1 MSKKSRP
8 GAADVA
14 VRRSKSGRAGS
25 DRIVADAGGIGPA
38 VERGGVLSIDGVG
51 FAIFA
56 GYLVLA
62 FTRALPDQFALPKLL
77 GLYVYAGFCAVRWA
91 VALRQGRVNALPPAL
106 WLATLALAC
115 WWTATTFTA
124 QHLNT
129 ALFGMRG
136 RYNGL
141 ATMLAGLALFL
152 IIGSTRATAREI
164 EQRLKTIC
172 VALTLA
178 SGYGLVQASGLD
190 VVQWPEGRPPSTLGH
205 PVIFAGAL
213 AMGLPFALTFALDS
227 RSRVSR
233 LAWGGMALAQ
243 GLALTLTLARGPWI
257 AAVCGLVLFATLAVR
272 HRRALAPRLAAVA
285 VGAVL
290 VAATVLAV
298 SPQTR
303 QGVLGRVS
311 TITRLAGDSSLLY
324 RAHFYR
330 AALAMLRDH
339 SLVGVGWENF
349 GLLYPVYRSSPTESI
364 ASDLV
369 PTMVHS
375 DPLQTAV
382 SGGIPALVLQVL
394 FFGAAGAVVIGRRRR
409 ESDAHQRLLGAAF
422 LASAI
427 AYLVQGLSG
436 WPHVAL
442 DTLALLIWGVGI
454 SWSLS
459 SQPRAFSGS
468 RWPLVLLAS
477 AVGIGGAWT
486 SLETWKRIRA
496 ERLVFEAQSLDVRKE
511 WSSVERKLRTA
522 IDSSPDKAW
531 ANDAAARL
539 YLRRVAA
546 TGDRRAYD
554 RGVELTNAARAANS
568 FDPYIR
574 LRRTELD
581 VVAANHGLNAWVT
594 DDGRDALTT
603 AKSMTAGSAVV
614 QKVEASLARKG
625 GNILWIQPQPAA
637 GFGPPGSL
645 VVAGS
650 APRALTGTHVFFHW
664 RNVTRASEWTT
675 EPHASTPDGRGT
687 WYHAIPNANF
697 GEKYEVYA
705 TSETWYRGP
714 CAYPGNGSIQLCS
727 PLALIKPVP
736 EGAGPPGSL
745 VVSGSV
751 PEAWAQ
757 LVLHWRNETRQ
768 SAWNVQPFRSTKG
781 VAFPPDAPG
790 NWYRVL
796 PDTVSAERYQ
806 AYLSSPTKMY
816 EPCTYAG
823 DGSPA
828 ICSPIGWIQPQ
839 ALAGFGPPGSLLVAG
854 LAPRAWGAA
863 PVFLHWRNA
872 TRRSAWTTEAHAA
885 TPDARGIWYNAIPN
899 ANLNDRYEVYI
910 TSPTTASDK
919 CTYAGDGFRNVCP

>member
-1 MSKKSRP
+1 M
-8 GAADVA
+8 
-14 VRRSKSGRAGS
+14 
-25 DRIVADAGGIGPA
+25 DRIVPDAIGIGTDVA
-38 VERGGVLSIDGVG
+38 RGGVWSIDGVG

-91 VALRQGRVNALPPAL
+91 VALRQGRVHGLPRAL

-141 ATMLAGLALFL
+141 ATMLAALALFL
-152 IIGSTRATAREI
+152 FIATTRTTVREV

-178 SGYGLVQASGLD
+178 AAYGLVQASGLD
-190 VVQWPEGRPPSTLGH
+190 VVPWPEGRPPSTLGH
-205 PVIFAGAL
+205 PVIFAGVL

-227 RSRVSR
+227 RSRVAR

-243 GLALTLTLARGPWI
+243 GLALALTLARGPWI
-257 AAVCGLVLFATLAVR
+257 GAACGLVLFGTLAVR
-272 HRRALAPRLAAVA
+272 HRRALRPRLAALA
-285 VGAVL
+285 VGAIF
-290 VAATVLAV
+290 VAATVLAF

-303 QGVLGRVS
+303 RGVLGRLS
-311 TITRLAGDSSLLY
+311 TLTSLTGDSLLY
-324 RAHFYR
+324 RVHFYR

-349 GLLYPVYRSSPTESI
+349 GLLYPVYRSSPTDSI
-364 ASDLV
+364 AADLV

-375 DPLQTAV
+375 EPLQTAV
-382 SGGIPALVLQVL
+382 SGGIPALLLQIL
-394 FFGAAGAVVIGRRRR
+394 FFAAAGSVVIGRRRR
-409 ESDAHQRLLGAAF
+409 ESSAHRRLLGAAF

-427 AYLVQGLSG
+427 AFLVAGLSG

-442 DTLALLIWGVGI
+442 GTLASLIWGVGV

-459 SQPRAFSGS
+459 SQPRVFSGS
-468 RWPLVLLAS
+468 RWPLVLVAS
-477 AVGIGGAWT
+477 AVGIGGAWM

-496 ERLVFEAQSLDVRKE
+496 ERLMLEAQSLDVRKE
-511 WSSVERKLRTA
+511 WSSVERRFGAA
-522 IDSSPDKAW
+522 IELSPDKAW

-546 TGDRRAYD
+546 TGERRAYD
-554 RGVELTNAARAANS
+554 RGIELINTARAANS

-574 LRRTELD
+574 LRRAEFD
-581 VVAANHGLNAWVT
+581 VVAANHGLNIWVT

-603 AKSMTAGSAVV
+603 AKSMTAGSALV
-614 QKVEASLARKG
+614 QKVEASVARKG

-637 GFGPPGSL
+637 GFGPAGSL

-650 APRALTGTHVFFHW
+650 APRALTGTHVFLHW
-664 RNVTRASEWTT
+664 RNLTGASEWTK
-675 EPHASTPDGRGT
+675 EAQPATPDGQGT

-697 GEKYEVYA
+697 REKYEVYT
-705 TSETWYRGP
+705 TSETWHRGP
-714 CAYPGNGSIQLCS
+714 CAYAGNGSIQLCS
-727 PLALIKPVP
+727 PLALIRPVP
-736 EGAGPPGSL
+736 EGGGPPGSL

-751 PEAWAQ
+751 PENWAR

-768 SAWNVQPFRSTKG
+768 SKWNVQPFRSSKG
-781 VAFPPDAPG
+781 VSFPPDAPG
-790 NWYRVL
+790 NWYKVL
-796 PDTVSAERYQ
+796 PDTVSTDRYQ
-806 AYLSSPTKMY
+806 VYLSSPTKMY

-823 DGSPA
+823 DGHPT
-828 ICSPIGWIQPQ
+828 ICSPIGWIQPP

-854 LAPRAWGAA
+854 FAPRMWAGA

-885 TPDARGIWYNAIPN
+885 TPNARGIWYNAIPN
-899 ANLNDRYEVYI
+899 ANLTERYEIYI

-919 CTYAGDGFRNVCP
+919 CTYAGDGFRNICP